1 MNEDIIARWVAAEMV
16 AEGVVTR
23 KDDVLIVSA
32 SGRDFMIEVK
42 AYEVTEPQTAVKIL
56 TESGEDNG

>member
-23 KDDVLIVSA
+23 RDGVLIVSA

-42 AYEVTEPQTAVKIL
+42 AHEVTDEADTVRL
-56 TESGEDNG
+56 TEVESD

>member
-23 KDDVLIVSA
+23 KDGVLIVSA
-32 SGRDFMIEVK
+32 SGREFMIEVK
-42 AYEVTEPQTAVKIL
+42 AFEVTEPKTAVKIL
-56 TESGEDNG
+56 TETGENNG

>member
-1 MNEDIIARWVAAEMV
+1 MSEEIIARWVAAEMV

-23 KDDVLIVSA
+23 KDGVLVVSA

-42 AYEVTEPQTAVKIL
+42 AYEVTDEADIVRL
-56 TESGEDNG
+56 VENG

>member
-23 KDDVLIVSA
+23 KDGVLIVSA

-42 AYEVTEPQTAVKIL
+42 AYEVTDEAETVRLVENDA
-56 TESGEDNG
+56 

>member
-23 KDDVLIVSA
+23 KDGVLIVSA
-32 SGRDFMIEVK
+32 SGREFMVEIR
-42 AYEVTEPQTAVKIL
+42 AFAL
-56 TESGEDNG
+56 EDQEGPNETRLRG

>member
-23 KDDVLIVSA
+23 KDGVLIVSA

-42 AYEVTEPQTAVKIL
+42 AHEVTDEADIVRL
-56 TESGEDNG
+56 VE

>member
-23 KDDVLIVSA
+23 KDGVLIVSA
-32 SGRDFMIEVK
+32 SGREFMVEVK
-42 AYEVTEPQTAVKIL
+42 VHEVTEEPEIVRL
-56 TESGEDNG
+56 VESD

>member
-23 KDDVLIVSA
+23 KDGVLIVSA
-32 SGRDFMIEVK
+32 SGRDFMIEIR
-42 AYEVTEPQTAVKIL
+42 ALDLGTGGVTNEKRL
-56 TESGEDNG
+56 RG